1 MKPYVLCSAVLIAA
15 LFMFGACSATQS
27 PAPSAV
33 LKSYVEAAQKGDV
46 AAMKSH
52 LSKGS
57 VEMLDKLAKGS
68 KTDVDSL
75 LRREAG
81 MQQQKLPETRN
92 EVIEN
97 ETATVEIKNE
107 ITGEFDLKM
116 PFVRENGQWKLA
128 RDKMITEQ
136 YKKALDE
143 NQKKLD
149 SMSNAAKP

>member
-1 MKPYVLCSAVLIAA
+1 MNLRRFKLVVMLAVVFAA
-15 LFMFGACSATQS
+15 ACSSSQS
-27 PAPSAV
+27 PSPSAV

-46 AAMKSH
+46 ATMRSH

-57 VEMLDKLAKGS
+57 IEMLDKLAKGT

-75 LRREAG
+75 LRREASI
-81 MQQQKLPETRN
+81 QQQKLPETRN
-92 EVIEN
+92 EAIEK

-107 ITGEFDLKM
+107 LTGEFDLKM
-116 PFVRENGQWKLA
+116 PFVKENGEWKLA
-128 RDKMITEQ
+128 RDKMISEQ

-149 SMSNAAKP
+149 SMSNTAKP

>member
-1 MKPYVLCSAVLIAA
+1 MKRKFLIVTLLMLAA
-15 LFMFGACSATQS
+15 MAFAACSSTQS

-33 LKSYVEAAQKGDV
+33 LKSYVEAAQKSDV
-46 AAMKSH
+46 AVMKTH

-57 VEMLDKLAKGS
+57 LEMLDKLAKAS
-68 KTDVDSL
+68 KTDIESL
-75 LRREAG
+75 LRREAS

-92 EVIEN
+92 EIIEN

-107 ITGEFDLKM
+107 LTGEFDLKM
-116 PFVRENGQWKLA
+116 PFVKENGQWKLA

-149 SMSNAAKP
+149 SMSNVAKP